1 MIFDYLKYIF
11 SAGNEHDLHS
21 PFLFDFYTK
30 VLKNSETAEAF
41 KAVEALRKS
50 LLKDERTIEITDFGA
65 GSKIN
70 KSNLRRIKDI
80 ARNSQKSP
88 KLAQLFFRI
97 IRYFNYNQ
105 IFDLGT
111 SLGITTAYLATASSA
126 AKVCTFEGCPQTAAV
141 AIQNF
146 EKLGITNV
154 EIITGDL
161 NETLQNQLQQTNQ
174 IDFAFFDA
182 NHRYEPTIDYFE
194 KCLAKAHE
202 DTCFVFD
209 DIYWSEG
216 MKKAWDYIKC
226 HPRSTITIDIFYVGI
241 VFFRCKQPKQH
252 FILKF

>member
-30 VLKNSETAEAF
+30 VLKNSETADAF

-111 SLGITTAYLATASSA
+111 SLGITTAYMATASSA
-126 AKVCTFEGCPQTAAV
+126 AKVYTFEGCPQTAAV
-141 AIQNF
+141 ASQNF
-146 EKLGITNV
+146 QKLGITNV

-161 NETLQNQLQQTNQ
+161 NETLQNQLQQTNR

-182 NHRYEPTIDYFE
+182 NHRYEPTVDYFE

-216 MKKAWDYIKC
+216 MKKAWEHIKN

-241 VFFRCKQPKQH
+241 VFFRSKQPKQH